1 LMDVLGRI
9 WYMPKKNEM
18 NAKLITEF
26 IGTFFLCLTIC
37 TSAAFGV
44 AGDYAPFAISGT
56 LMVMIY
62 AGAHISGAHYNPA
75 VTISICIRGAC
86 PRSDL
91 APYILSQ
98 MAAGAFA
105 ALVTANLII
114 TGPFADEFTMQMFDP
129 QSDQTI
135 SIMASELLFT
145 FALVYVILNVATS
158 ESTEGN
164 GYYGAAI
171 SLVVLAGALT
181 VGTISLASFNPAVT
195 FSLCIAGK
203 MAYVD
208 MWLHLLPQLL
218 GGCVASY
225 AFLSTDG

>member
-1 LMDVLGRI
+1 
-9 WYMPKKNEM
+9 MPDDNDM
-18 NAKLITEF
+18 NAKIITEF

-37 TSAAFGV
+37 IAAAFGE
-44 AGDYAPFAISGT
+44 AGDFAPFAIAGT

-62 AGAHISGAHYNPA
+62 AGGHISGAHYNPA
-75 VTISICIRGAC
+75 VTISIWIRGAC
-86 PRSDL
+86 DRSDL
-91 APYILSQ
+91 IPYILSQ
-98 MAAGAFA
+98 MVAGAVA

-114 TGPFADEFTMQMFDP
+114 TGPVADEFTMQMFDP
-129 QSDQTI
+129 HSDQTI
-135 SIMASELLFT
+135 PILVSELLFT

-171 SLVVLAGALT
+171 ASVVLAGALT

-195 FSLCIAGK
+195 LSLSIAGK
-203 MAYVD
+203 MAYAD
-208 MWLHLLPQLL
+208 MWIHLVPQLL
-218 GGCVASY
+218 GGCAASY